1 MRRQTVTKAQV
12 FQAAD
17 QIVDMGLNPTQNAV
31 IRRVGGSFSTV
42 GKYME
47 EWRRERRAA
56 NENPAVTAPDQL
68 LGAAKNFA
76 EELWNKAMDLAA
88 ANLHEDQKRLEAE
101 QAVIEEDRIDML
113 NLVRDMESAAAAQE
127 ARIASLEQANR
138 DAGIHGANLKDKLAK
153 AQERASVAEARLA
166 EANSRIGELLENVGL
181 AHQRNTD
188 LLQSLLSLRHGR
200 YSPSSRRGNA

>member
-12 FQAAD
+12 FEAAD
-17 QIVDMGLNPTQNAV
+17 QFVDMGLNPTQNAV

-42 GKYME
+42 GRFLE

-56 NENPAVTAPDQL
+56 NENPAVAAPDQL

-76 EELWNKAMDLAA
+76 EELWSAALDLAA
-88 ANLHEDQKRLEAE
+88 AKFREDQKRLEAE
-101 QAVIEEDRIDML
+101 QAALDEDRVDML
-113 NLVRDMESAAAAQE
+113 NLVRDMENAAAVQE
-127 ARIASLEQANR
+127 SRIFTLDQSHR
-138 DAGIHGANLKDKLAK
+138 DAMSNVSVLKDKLAK

-200 YSPSSRRGNA
+200 NSPSSRRGNA